1 MRKPSPPP
9 FPAHLLGYPT
19 AHTTKPANR
28 QDSHRTMGAAH
39 RLCRTQPLAAI
50 QSQPVTFRLHGPW
63 KICRPCLFGCLK
75 SDYAPSEHKRAA
87 QGAGWRL
94 PGQLIGHVQRQ
105 QSSFHF
111 QPDILQLAGCS
122 MTLSCRLAEVAVRLH
137 QLGMQCG
144 RVAATC
150 SQHRNDSRR

>member
-1 MRKPSPPP
+1 MSGGWKPSGRSRQNR
-9 FPAHLLGYPT
+9 LT
-19 AHTTKPANR
+19 ARTE
-28 QDSHRTMGAAH
+28 DSHRTMGAAH

-111 QPDILQLAGCS
+111 QPDILQLARCS